1 MKRLEDAVCGCIRTC
16 WPCVGLVSGFGA
28 GGLVGCAVGF
38 VISFS
43 LGVLVGICVGFTFG
57 IIVALIAGEVTNGKN
72 NHQPKKTKQEKED
85 EEWLAWIMATQ
96 APPPPEF

>member
-1 MKRLEDAVCGCIRTC
+1 
-16 WPCVGLVSGFGA
+16 VGLVSGLGA
-28 GGLVGCAVGF
+28 GGLAGCAVAF

-57 IIVALIAGEVTNGKN
+57 IIIALIAGEVTNGK
-72 NHQPKKTKQEKED
+72 HSHGPKKSKQQKED

-96 APPPPEF
+96 APPPDI